1 MKNLGLLFAA
11 LLIVVL
17 CVGVWIS
24 TAAESNA
31 PTADAGPDVIEV
43 VETARVAVPTAEPDL
58 MSAALPIVDRIR
70 EITASPKA
78 GATLCERVAAI
89 AGLGDE
95 ARPPLSQ
102 LIEAGEEPMK
112 LHLTAAGFLASQ
124 GDSALLPVVEAVAW
138 DESNPYRTEALLAL
152 LRVGDDVADRTLAR
166 LQGLPDDGVLREV
179 LAVVWQ
185 LDDAQQLLA
194 ARNALQTAADAAP
207 TTPLGQTLQR
217 TILPQLDLALSVAQA
232 PGSPSALKTL
242 DLVLQ
247 RRDPRFATITG
258 GVAQIWAAEVL
269 AGTGLAAA
277 AEPLRQALSLA
288 DEGTVSTPD
297 HVRGALL
304 SALARLDQPLLPHE
318 AEWLANHPGAGQSLL
333 LTLDNDDLQRS
344 TAPRSG
350 VSNG

>member
-1 MKNLGLLFAA
+1 MGLLFAA

-17 CVGVWIS
+17 CVSVWIS
-24 TAAESNA
+24 AAAEPDA
-31 PTADAGPDVIEV
+31 PTDDRVPEVIQAP
-43 VETARVAVPTAEPDL
+43 ETPRVAVPTTEPDL
-58 MSAALPIVDRIR
+58 MSAALPVVDRIR
-70 EITASPKA
+70 EITGKTKS
-78 GATLCERVAAI
+78 GATLCERIAAI
-89 AGLGDE
+89 ASLGDE
-95 ARPPLSQ
+95 ALPPLSQ

-124 GDSALLPVVEAVAW
+124 GDGELLRVIEAVAW
-138 DESNPYRTEALLAL
+138 DDSNPYRTEALLAL
-152 LRVGDDVADRTLAR
+152 LRVGDDVANGTLAR
-166 LQGLPDDGVLREV
+166 LQGLPDGGVLREV

-194 ARNALQTAADAAP
+194 ARTSLQTAADAAP
-207 TTPLGQTLQR
+207 SSPLGQTLER

-232 PGSPSALKTL
+232 PGSASALQTL

-247 RRDPRFATITG
+247 RKDPRFATITG
-258 GVAQIWAAEVL
+258 GAAQIWAAEVL
-269 AGTGLAAA
+269 AGTGLEAA

-288 DEGTVSTPD
+288 DEGTLSTPD

-304 SALARLDQPLLPHE
+304 SALARLDQPLLAHE
-318 AEWLANHPGAGQSLL
+318 AEWLTNHPGAGQSLL